1 VTFNPGMGTE
11 DRPHG
16 NKNES
21 PGTARHANR
30 AWMQ

>member
-1 VTFNPGMGTE
+1 MGTE

-21 PGTARHANR
+21 PGTARHADR